1 MEGLNFSVH
10 FMNHHQY
17 VSIYIYI
24 YMCVC
29 VCMYVYTPILLE
41 ESQAH
46 VKGGANGSHINS
58 TLEVN

>member
-1 MEGLNFSVH
+1 
-10 FMNHHQY
+10 
-17 VSIYIYI
+17 
-24 YMCVC
+24 
-29 VCMYVYTPILLE
+29 MYVYTPILLE

>member
-24 YMCVC
+24 Y